1 MSGSSNPTGPFDL
14 QYPLEQISEAK
25 FREIAQLL
33 EEARDQ
39 PEVQSIMERIRPR
52 LARVRPARRPNLQR
66 LFYLPFEDLL
76 VNTPARS
83 DDGRITRRA
92 AQLAW
97 SFVLAKN
104 DAQERR
110 IYKVMET
117 RLRALDIGDAR
128 GQNVLARRMWAPAAN
143 LLDEAATSAIT
154 NKSVRQEL
162 VGDDAMLIEEIRQ
175 IVRFLAAGEDILL
188 LKDSLPP
195 KPIRGLDI
203 SQMAL
208 VRQTVAN
215 SHDGKPDRAYAMLA
229 AVMVRM
235 SAPAEF
241 LRRIMH
247 LNLDLPMPVK
257 QTVFARL
264 GKTILSDMDRQAR
277 ALATGASEA
286 YGERVDKAQRL
297 VAELT
302 AAHQVLRDADPTT
315 KQQLAEQHQAAEEA
329 CAMLVN
335 EASNRVRVALPGGAA
350 ASVEDLVSVETALIA
365 LRNCQ
370 PFARQ
375 VELDRIVTQMLS
387 TIIRELKIKS
397 IRLFEARNAAK
408 PAERAGYERDL
419 YWCVRMLELA
429 GDMEEADRIRLDTIK
444 LPR

>member
-1 MSGSSNPTGPFDL
+1 
-14 QYPLEQISEAK
+14 
-25 FREIAQLL
+25 
-33 EEARDQ
+33 
-39 PEVQSIMERIRPR
+39 VR
-52 LARVRPARRPNLQR
+52 L
-66 LFYLPFEDLL
+66 
-76 VNTPARS
+76 
-83 DDGRITRRA
+83 
-92 AQLAW
+92 
-97 SFVLAKN
+97 
-104 DAQERR
+104 
-110 IYKVMET
+110 
-117 RLRALDIGDAR
+117 
-128 GQNVLARRMWAPAAN
+128 
-143 LLDEAATSAIT
+143 
-154 NKSVRQEL
+154 EL
-162 VGDDAMLIEEIRQ
+162 VGDDTALIEEMRQ
-175 IVRFLAAGEDILL
+175 IARMLMAGEDVQL

-215 SHDGKPDRAYAMLA
+215 GHDGKPDRAYAMLA

-247 LNLDLPMPVK
+247 LNLDMSVPLK

-264 GKTILSDMDRQAR
+264 SKTVLSDMDSQAR
-277 ALATGASEA
+277 ALSSGAAEA

-335 EASNRVRVALPGGAA
+335 EASGRVRAALPVGVA
-350 ASVEDLVSVETALIA
+350 ASVEDLVVVETALIS
-365 LRNCQ
+365 LRKCQ

-375 VELDRIVTQMLS
+375 VELDRIVGQMLS

-397 IRLFEARNAAK
+397 IRLFESRNAAK
-408 PAERAGYERDL
+408 PAERAGFERDL

-429 GDMEEADRIRLDTIK
+429 GDIDEADRIRLDTIK